1 MSCCDAFYAR
11 ALALE
16 YAMNEMPAAATASLG
31 QEAAPGIQRLDVK
44 PVNAKEERQ
53 SLYAAREPVYPK
65 LVHGKF
71 RRIKWVIMIVT
82 LGIYYG
88 LPWLRWDRGP
98 TLPNQAVL
106 LDFAHQ
112 RLYFF
117 GLEIWAQEFYYITGI
132 LILSALGLFL
142 VTALAGRVWCGYTC
156 PQTVWTDLMIM
167 VERLWQG
174 DRNARMKLA
183 KSPWSINKLWRVGG
197 THLSWI
203 LIGILTGGALVFY
216 FRDAPTLLSE
226 FWRFEAPAI
235 AYIFLA
241 IFAATT
247 YTLGGLMREQLC
259 TYMCPW
265 PRIQGA
271 MFDADS
277 FLVTYRGY
285 RGEPRG
291 PHKKNESWEGRGDCI
306 DCRQCVAVCPAGID
320 IRDGAQ
326 LECIQCA
333 LCVDACDEIMKK
345 VGRPQKLIAYDTFRN
360 LQAEKQGDRV
370 PFRLIRPRTMLYAGL
385 FAIVSCLMLFG
396 LSRKTVLEMNAIP
409 DRNPLF
415 VQTQDGGI
423 RNGFTI
429 RLLNKRQEARTFALS
444 VAGLPDA
451 RISIVGIDGNP
462 PLIEVKPD
470 DVRSVKV
477 YVTVP
482 HDKAMT
488 LPSSA
493 RMTFIL
499 RDSEDGMETRRDSNF
514 RGPGQ

>member
-16 YAMNEMPAAATASLG
+16 YAMSEMRAVASLG

-44 PVNAKEERQ
+44 PVNTKERQ
-53 SLYAAREPVYPK
+53 SLYASREPVYPK

-71 RRIKWVIMIVT
+71 RRIKWIIMIVA

-88 LPWLRWDRGP
+88 LPWIRWNRGP
-98 TLPNQAVL
+98 GLPDQAVL

-117 GLEIWAQEFYYITGI
+117 GLEIWAQEFYYVTGI
-132 LILSALGLFL
+132 LILSALALFL

-174 DRNARMKLA
+174 DRNARIKLA
-183 KSPWSINKLWRVGG
+183 KSPWSLNKLLRIGG
-197 THLSWI
+197 THLSWL
-203 LIGILTGGALVFY
+203 LIGLLTGGALVFY

-226 FWRFEAPAI
+226 FLRFDAPAI
-235 AYIFLA
+235 AYVFLGV
-241 IFAATT
+241 FTATT
-247 YTLGGLMREQLC
+247 YTLGGLAREQLC

-277 FLVTYRGY
+277 FLVTYRGF

-291 PHKKNESWEGRGDCI
+291 PHKKGEAWEGRGDCI
-306 DCRQCVAVCPAGID
+306 DCTQCVAACPAGID
-320 IRDGAQ
+320 IRNGPQ

-333 LCVDACDEIMKK
+333 LCIDACDAIMRK
-345 VGRPQKLIAYDTFRN
+345 VGRPAKLIAYDTYRN
-360 LQAEKQGDRV
+360 IEAEEHGARA

-385 FAIVSCLMLFG
+385 FLLVSCIMLFG
-396 LSRKTVLEMNAIP
+396 LSRKTVLEMNVVA

-415 VQTQDGGI
+415 VQLKDGGI
-423 RNGFTI
+423 RDGYTI
-429 RLLNKRQEARTFALS
+429 RLLNKRQETRSFALS
-444 VAGLPDA
+444 VAGLPEA
-451 RISIVGIDGNP
+451 RISIVGLEGDNP
-462 PLIEVKPD
+462 LLEVKPD

-482 HDKAMT
+482 HDKVAA
-488 LPSSA
+488 LPA
-493 RMTFIL
+493 PAPMTFIL
-499 RDSEDGMETRRDSNF
+499 RDRGDGTETERDSNF

>member
-1 MSCCDAFYAR
+1 
-11 ALALE
+11 
-16 YAMNEMPAAATASLG
+16 MNEIPAAASLS
-31 QEAAPGIQRLDVK
+31 QEAAPGVESLDAK
-44 PVNAKEERQ
+44 PVNAKERQ
-53 SLYAAREPVYPK
+53 SLYATREPIYPK

-71 RRIKWVIMIVT
+71 RRIKWIIMIVT

-88 LPWLRWDRGP
+88 LPWVRWNRGP
-98 TLPNQAVL
+98 GLPDQAVL

-117 GLEIWAQEFYYITGI
+117 GLEIWAQEFYYVTGI
-132 LILSALGLFL
+132 LILSALALFL
-142 VTALAGRVWCGYTC
+142 ATALAGRVWCGYAC

-183 KSPWSINKLWRVGG
+183 KSPWSFNKLWRLGG
-197 THLSWI
+197 THLSWL
-203 LIGILTGGALVFY
+203 LIGLATGGALVFY

-226 FWRFEAPAI
+226 FWHFDAPAI
-235 AYIFLA
+235 AYIFLG
-241 IFAATT
+241 IFTATT
-247 YTLGGLMREQLC
+247 YTLGGLAREQVC

-277 FLVTYRGY
+277 FLITYRGF

-291 PHKKNESWEGRGDCI
+291 PHKKGDTWEGRGDCI
-306 DCRQCVAVCPAGID
+306 DCTQCVAVCPAGID
-320 IRDGAQ
+320 IRNGPQ

-333 LCVDACDEIMKK
+333 LCIDACDEVMTK
-345 VGRPQKLIAYDTFRN
+345 VARPTKLIAYDTFRN
-360 LQAEKQGDRV
+360 LTAEEHGDRS

-385 FAIVSCLMLFG
+385 FALVCCIMLFG
-396 LSRKTVLEMNAIP
+396 LSRKTLIDVNVVA

-415 VQTQDGGI
+415 VQLQDGGI
-423 RNGFTI
+423 RNGYII
-429 RLLNKRQEARTFALS
+429 RLLNKRQETRSFALS
-444 VAGLPDA
+444 VAGLPEA
-451 RISIVGIDGNP
+451 RISLVGIEGND

-470 DVRSVKV
+470 DVRSVKI

-482 HDKAMT
+482 HDRAAA
-488 LPSSA
+488 LPASA
-493 RMTFIL
+493 GIAFVV
-499 RDSEDGMETRRDSNF
+499 RDNADGTETKRNSNF